1 MIFVLPGIALALLYL
16 PLLAYR
22 LGRRLPARD
31 WSRMATLS
39 FVTGASALLLSLL
52 FIAAPPVLRSLGA
65 GEFVDLCDEVLG
77 HLPHGTPLTGWIA
90 TSLLLAS
97 TVLGIH
103 TKVKTRRA
111 LEELTVEPFIGVHV
125 PTPEYDL
132 VILNS
137 KTRLAYSRQARRPQV
152 VVTDGL
158 IALLSG
164 EEFQILLRHEL
175 AHLRF
180 HHERDLQVVTILR
193 LALKWLPGVSRSASV
208 ARLAMER
215 LADEEAVRSRPLA
228 RKSLARALL
237 VTASG
242 SAPDAVLAFNHVQAL
257 SERLSAMKS
266 DTPPL
271 TKSQSLGL
279 RVAAGTLRLSGSTG
293 AAFGLLLTTGV
304 CIR

>member
-1 MIFVLPGIALALLYL
+1 MIFVLVGIALTLLYL

-22 LGRRLPARD
+22 LGRRLPPRE

-52 FIAAPPVLRSLGA
+52 FIAAPPLLRSLGA
-65 GEFVDLCDEVLG
+65 GELADLCDEFLG

-90 TSLLLAS
+90 ASLLLVS

-103 TKVKTRRA
+103 TKVKTRQA
-111 LEELTVEPFIGVHV
+111 LHELTVESFIGVHV

-132 VILNS
+132 VILPS
-137 KTRLAYSRQARRPQV
+137 KTRLAYSRQAHRPQV

-180 HHERDLQVVTILR
+180 HHERDLQAIAILR
-193 LALKWLPGVSRSASV
+193 LALKWLPGVSSSASV

-215 LADEEAVRSRPLA
+215 LADEEAVGSRPVLRSA
-228 RKSLARALL
+228 LARALL

-242 SAPDAVLAFNHVQAL
+242 SVPDAVPAFNHLQGL

-271 TKSQSLGL
+271 TKTQSLGL
-279 RVAAGTLRLSGSTG
+279 RVAAGALRLSGSTG
-293 AAFGLLLTTGV
+293 AAFGLLLMTGV